1 MLAEL
6 AWPRRWHIVR
16 IPASKIWMS
25 TEDQT
30 IPPLA
35 VAKIG

>member
-1 MLAEL
+1 MLAERGR
-6 AWPRRWHIVR
+6 PRRWHIVR
-16 IPASKIWMS
+16 IPASKFWTS